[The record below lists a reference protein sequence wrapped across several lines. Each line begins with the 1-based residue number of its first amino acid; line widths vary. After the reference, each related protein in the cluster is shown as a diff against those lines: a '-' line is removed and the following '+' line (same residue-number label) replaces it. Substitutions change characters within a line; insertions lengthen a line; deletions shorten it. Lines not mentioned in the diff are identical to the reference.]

1 MTFNQRVQGSSPCAL
16 TINND
21 PPDLSPASVTPKRDA
36 AQWAALEWLPWLRH
50 ECALGLRRRCVAGTR
65 ATPAQ
70 RVDTLF
76 ARHHFLEIAMA
87 DSSSLIDA
95 LQKQIL
101 VGLLSILV
109 VGAAAVVSWWFA
121 SDLIVMIINAF
132 EIIAWLLGLML
143 WPFRL

>member
-1 MTFNQRVQGSSPCAL
+1 
-16 TINND
+16 
-21 PPDLSPASVTPKRDA
+21 
-36 AQWAALEWLPWLRH
+36 
-50 ECALGLRRRCVAGTR
+50 
-65 ATPAQ
+65 
-70 RVDTLF
+70 
-76 ARHHFLEIAMA
+76 MA
-87 DSSSLIDA
+87 DGRSLIDA

>member
-1 MTFNQRVQGSSPCAL
+1 
-16 TINND
+16 
-21 PPDLSPASVTPKRDA
+21 
-36 AQWAALEWLPWLRH
+36 
-50 ECALGLRRRCVAGTR
+50 
-65 ATPAQ
+65 
-70 RVDTLF
+70 
-76 ARHHFLEIAMA
+76 MA
-87 DSSSLIDA
+87 DSSSLIYA